1 MQTSHEIHLRKYPEG
16 IPAPDDF
23 ELVEV
28 TLPDLD
34 QGDVLVKN
42 IWMSVDPSMRGRL
55 RARESYVEPFKP
67 GAVLSGGG

>member
-1 MQTSHEIHLRKYPEG
+1 MQTSREIHLRKYPEG

-28 TLPDLD
+28 PVPNLD

-42 IWMSVDPSMRGRL
+42 IWMSVDPYMRGRL
-55 RARESYVEPFKP
+55 RDRKSYVEPFKP
-67 GAVLSGGG
+67 